1 MMFHEIMINGMTLP
15 RPDGDLEFVSEKLK
29 TEYETEA
36 GTTQVSV
43 HRESKLT
50 ITGTWTLTGLWA
62 DRFRIWAGMD
72 TVTVSAFFPQTDEM
86 TEHECQFAIT
96 GEKHVRNARE
106 QLRTDGL
113 YQMTVKM
120 EEL

>member
-1 MMFHEIMINGMTLP
+1 MFEELKINGITLP
-15 RPDGDLEFVSEKLK
+15 RPDGDLDFQSEKIK

-43 HRESKLT
+43 SRESRIK
-50 ITGTWTLTGLWA
+50 ISGSWTLTGRWVE
-62 DRFRIWAGMD
+62 RFRTWAAAD
-72 TVTVSAFFPQTDEM
+72 SVTVSAFYPHKDHMTD
-86 TEHECQFAIT
+86 HECQLYV
-96 GEKHVRNARE
+96 GSEKHVKNARE

-113 YQMTVKM
+113 YQISVKM

>member
-1 MMFHEIMINGMTLP
+1 MFHEITINGMILP

-86 TEHECQFAIT
+86 TEHECKFAIT
-96 GEKHVRNARE
+96 GEKHVHRARE

>member
-1 MMFHEIMINGMTLP
+1 MIQELKINGISLP
-15 RPDGDLEFVSEKLK
+15 RADGDLEFASQKVK

-43 HRESKLT
+43 RRESKLT
-50 ITGTWTLTGLWA
+50 VSGAWTLTGRWVELFRAWA
-62 DRFRIWAGMD
+62 EMD
-72 TVTVSAFFPQTDEM
+72 SVTVLCFYPFKDRL
-86 TEHECQFAIT
+86 TEHECQFTISS
-96 GEKHVRNARE
+96 EKHVRNSRA
-106 QLRTDGL
+106 QLATDGL

>member
-1 MMFHEIMINGMTLP
+1 MFQELKINGITLP
-15 RPDGDLEFVSEKLK
+15 RPDGDLEFTSEKIK

-43 HRESKLT
+43 RRESKLT
-50 ITGTWTLTGLWA
+50 ISGSWTLTGRWVDLFRMWA
-62 DRFRIWAGMD
+62 SMD
-72 TVTVSAFFPQTDEM
+72 SVTVSAFFPSKESLTD
-86 TEHECQFAIT
+86 HECQFSID

-106 QLRTDGL
+106 QLRTNGL
-113 YQMTVKM
+113 YQLSVKM

>member
-1 MMFHEIMINGMTLP
+1 MFHEITINGMILP

-29 TEYETEA
+29 TEYELVIPETDEPMLLA
-36 GTTQVSV
+36 IWRDGHVDSGSERHV
-43 HRESKLT
+43 
-50 ITGTWTLTGLWA
+50 I

-96 GEKHVRNARE
+96 GEKHVHRARE

>member
-1 MMFHEIMINGMTLP
+1 MWSELKINGTPLP
-15 RPDGDLEFVSEKLK
+15 RPDGDLDFESEKLK

-43 HRESKLT
+43 RRESKLT
-50 ITGTWTLTGLWA
+50 ISGTWTLTGAWA
-62 DRFRIWAGMD
+62 ERFRAWAEMD
-72 TVTVSAFFPQTDEM
+72 SVTVSAFYPFRDM
-86 TEHECQFAIT
+86 LTEHECQFVVSS
-96 GEKHVRNARE
+96 EKHVRNARE

-113 YQMTVKM
+113 YQLAVKM

>member
-1 MMFHEIMINGMTLP
+1 MFQELKINGITLP
-15 RPDGDLEFVSEKLK
+15 RPDGDLEFTSEKIK

-43 HRESKLT
+43 RRESKLT
-50 ITGTWTLTGLWA
+50 ISGSWTLTGKLVELFRAWA
-62 DRFRIWAGMD
+62 EMD
-72 TVTVSAFFPQTDEM
+72 SVTVACFYPFKDRV
-86 TEHECQFAIT
+86 TEHECQFSI
-96 GEKHVRNARE
+96 GSEKHVRNARE

-113 YQMTVKM
+113 YQISVKM

>member
-1 MMFHEIMINGMTLP
+1 MFQEIAINGITLP
-15 RPDGDLEFVSEKLK
+15 RPDGDLEYVSEKLK

-50 ITGTWTLTGLWA
+50 ISGSWTLTGYWM
-62 DRFRIWAGMD
+62 DRFRTWAGMD
-72 TVTVSAFFPQTDEM
+72 TVTVSAFFPQTDEQ
-86 TEHECQFAIT
+86 TEHECQLSIT

-106 QLRTDGL
+106 QLLTDGL

>member
-1 MMFHEIMINGMTLP
+1 MFHEITINGMTLP
-15 RPDGDLEFVSEKLK
+15 RPDGDLEFISEKLK

-96 GEKHVRNARE
+96 GEKHVHRARE